1 MSAKIREE
9 FESAAR
15 ELVELNKEAQ
25 QTGDFSRLQAAS
37 ERLAALTQ
45 QLTAAEAA
53 EPQRTYEPVPLTAA
67 VESKLRETFAG
78 EDQAEAA
85 ALLVRECGRN
95 LPFNDPP
102 NLANLEQIRL
112 AVIELSGG
120 KLSEL
125 QQQIAVAKED
135 WRDVLV
141 PFQSKHVS

>member
-1 MSAKIREE
+1 MVDIAKAREE
-9 FESAAR
+9 FEAAAR

-25 QTGDFSRLQAAS
+25 RTRDFSQVVAAS
-37 ERLAALTQ
+37 ERVVALQQ

-53 EPQRTYEPVPLTAA
+53 GPQRVYDPVPLSAP
-67 VESKLRETFAG
+67 VERKLRETFAG

-85 ALLVRECGRN
+85 SLLERECGRN

-120 KLSEL
+120 KLPEL
-125 QQQIAVAKED
+125 RRQIAVAKED
-135 WRDVLV
+135 WREVLIQ
-141 PFQSKHVS
+141 FQR